1 VTLTTLVL
9 GNTAALREAAIA
21 SAVDGTNSTAL
32 ILEGIPDGS
41 SRLDTLT
48 SSAFQI
54 FRIAPGCM
62 CCSGNLT
69 MRVTLNRVLRNRPSR
84 LYIGIASS
92 GHLGGIR
99 DFLAQAP
106 YDNLLELTKDL
117 YA

>member
-1 VTLTTLVL
+1 MTLTTLVI
-9 GNTAALREAAIA
+9 GDTAALREAAIA
-21 SAVDGTNSTAL
+21 TAVDPASSTAL
-32 ILEGIPDGS
+32 ILEGIPDGT
-41 SRLDTLT
+41 SRLDALPF
-48 SSAFQI
+48 SAFQI

-62 CCSGNLT
+62 CCAGNLT

-92 GHLGGIR
+92 GHLTGIR
-99 DFLAQAP
+99 DFLIQAP

>member
-1 VTLTTLVL
+1 MTLVTLVI

-21 SAVDGTNSTAL
+21 SSVDPAASAAV
-32 ILEGIPDGS
+32 ILEGIPNGS
-41 SRLDTLT
+41 SPLDALP

-62 CCSGNLT
+62 CCAGNLT

-84 LYIGIASS
+84 LYIGIAST
-92 GHLGGIR
+92 GHLAGIR
-99 DFLAQAP
+99 DFLAHAP

-117 YA
+117 HA